1 MQNKKI
7 TQAVLLQISAEDL
20 KESGID
26 LFGVIQ
32 ITAEQGRITIENA
45 DTKNALVCD
54 DNCNDCP
61 IIESDCDEDCNN
73 CPCRFVCE
81 ESEVEKND

>member
-32 ITAEQGRITIENA
+32 ITAEQ
-45 DTKNALVCD
+45 
-54 DNCNDCP
+54 
-61 IIESDCDEDCNN
+61 
-73 CPCRFVCE
+73 CRH
-81 ESEVEKND
+81 EKCTCV

>member
-54 DNCNDCP
+54 GNCNDCP
-61 IIESDCDEDCNN
+61 ILESDCDEDCNN

-81 ESEVEKND
+81 ESEVEKNE

>member
-45 DTKNALVCD
+45 DMKNARVCD
-54 DNCNDCP
+54 GNCNDCP
-61 IIESDCDEDCNN
+61 ILESDCDEDCNN